1 MFTQEDLD
9 RVDDKLGK
17 FCAAGYALGLIG
29 EANIRFMLERFPG
42 LVMRQRAYRLGDI
55 ATLRHGVAAEYSDE
69 QVAEIAMIEA
79 ELDGLED
86 YPVIDDGTFEQVFDE
101 ERDVVVAHLAEEH
114 GVTIDQVWN
123 AIYDANAEFE
133 WAQDY
138 AYLVDE
144 QAVLDRLGVGG

>member
-1 MFTQEDLD
+1 MITQQRLD
-9 RVDDKLGK
+9 EIDNKLGEY
-17 FCAAGYALGLIG
+17 CAAGYALGLVG
-29 EANIRFMLERFPG
+29 EANIRFMLERFPE
-42 LVMRQRAYRLGDI
+42 LVMRQRVYRLGDI
-55 ATLRHGVAAEYSDE
+55 ATLRYGVAADYSDE
-69 QVAEIAMIEA
+69 QVADIAMIEA
-79 ELDGLED
+79 ELEGLED

-101 ERDVVVAHLAEEH
+101 ERAVVVARLAEEH

-144 QAVLDRLGVGG
+144 QAVLDRLGVGE